1 MRRTNLIA
9 IAMRLALSGSSGGCN
24 PTLGRVST
32 SGASTLQDAN

>member
-9 IAMRLALSGSSGGCN
+9 IAMRLALSGSSGG
-24 PTLGRVST
+24 RVST